1 MIISTVAQEITIT
14 TLDGEDYTYQT
25 PLNLL
30 RAYYGNR
37 EWELP
42 DKTAVIASCQY
53 DDDYIYDRDIDDEK
67 TLAELVADIQSYF
80 YSDLEIELL

>member
-1 MIISTVAQEITIT
+1 MIISTVAQPITIT
-14 TLDGEDYTYQT
+14 TTDNKDYTYQT

-53 DDDYIYDRDIDDEK
+53 DDNCIYDIKTDDK
-67 TLAELVADIQSYF
+67 ITFAELIGDIQSYF
-80 YSDLEIELL
+80 YDDLEIELL